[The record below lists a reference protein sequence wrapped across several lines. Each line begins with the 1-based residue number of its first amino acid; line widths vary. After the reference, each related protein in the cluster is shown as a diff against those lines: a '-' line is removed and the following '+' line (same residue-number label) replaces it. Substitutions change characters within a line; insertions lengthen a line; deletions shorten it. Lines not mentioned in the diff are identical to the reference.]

1 VIAGL
6 MDGRVP
12 VKPDYASGFEILIL
26 LVTGSTLA
34 FALPVLPA
42 TRAVVFSVLVIGL
55 MGAINCWLYLSSG
68 LVLPLAS
75 VLVMATT
82 AFGLNMS
89 FGYLVE
95 SRSKRQLADLFRTYV
110 PPEVV
115 DEMVK
120 NPASDS
126 MTATT
131 RELTVMF
138 CDMRGFTTMSE
149 TMEPTQLQALLNTV
163 FSRLTDVIRHNRGTI
178 DKYIG
183 DCVMAFWGAPVQTC
197 EYASLG
203 VKTALEMAKAVQ
215 QLNAEHRAAGLPEI
229 SIGIGLNTGTMCV
242 GDMGSDIRRSFTV
255 IGDAV
260 NLVSRLEELSK
271 TYGCDIVVSEFTRNL
286 APGFIWQELDK
297 VRVKGKDHAVAI
309 FFTLEGSANTSQQR
323 QSVNS

>member
-1 VIAGL
+1 
-6 MDGRVP
+6 
-12 VKPDYASGFEILIL
+12 
-26 LVTGSTLA
+26 
-34 FALPVLPA
+34 
-42 TRAVVFSVLVIGL
+42 
-55 MGAINCWLYLSSG
+55 
-68 LVLPLAS
+68 
-75 VLVMATT
+75 
-82 AFGLNMS
+82 
-89 FGYLVE
+89 
-95 SRSKRQLADLFRTYV
+95 LADLFRTYV

-115 DEMVK
+115 DERVK
-120 NPASDS
+120 NPDSYS
-126 MTATT
+126 MTVTT

-149 TMEPTQLQALLNTV
+149 TMEPTQLQALLNKV

-197 EYASLG
+197 EHASLG

-242 GDMGSDIRRSFTV
+242 GDMGSDIRRSYTV

-260 NLVSRLEELSK
+260 NLVSRVEGLSK
-271 TYGCDIVVSEFTRNL
+271 TYGRDIVVSEFTRNL
-286 APGFIWQELDK
+286 APGFIWQELVK

-309 FFTLEGSANTSQQR
+309 FLPLEGPPTHRNNGNQLPAELAVWTLVLQAYRDQQWA
-323 QSVNS
+323 QCELQLVKL